1 MEKPFYLVKID
12 EEDDISGVSFISL
25 VDSPAMEVSWM
36 ALSEDENI
44 CIKLDL
50 TADVD
55 KKLLY
60 GVFIV
65 ADKFVYRKKL
75 YGYVKFTKEDIEK
88 IVKKWSKSNFNKN
101 INIQHTDKMVE
112 AFVREQWIVEDK
124 NNDKMNKY
132 MDNLVEGSWVGIV
145 EVEDETFWKNYIKSG
160 DLTGFSIEILPSNL
174 IKGGNLKVETEDFAE
189 EINEKV
195 MKDKLYELLF
205 KDSGSVDEIYNNVK
219 KLFNI

>member
-75 YGYVKFTKEDIEK
+75 DGYVKFTKEDIEK